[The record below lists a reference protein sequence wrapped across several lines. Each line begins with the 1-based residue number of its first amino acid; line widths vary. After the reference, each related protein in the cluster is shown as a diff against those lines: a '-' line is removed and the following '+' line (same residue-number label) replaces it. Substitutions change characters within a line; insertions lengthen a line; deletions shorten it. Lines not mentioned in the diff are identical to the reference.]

1 MKPEHV
7 DPFPKRLVNFV
18 LIPRMMRME
27 WGLEAFRTGSREV
40 LVEILIRDPRTKSE
54 KQAREAIDAI
64 LTMPENSEMA
74 RHYK

>member
-1 MKPEHV
+1 
-7 DPFPKRLVNFV
+7 
-18 LIPRMMRME
+18 ME

-54 KQAREAIDAI
+54 KQARDAIEAIM
-64 LTMPENSEMA
+64 TMPENSDMA